1 MDERR
6 FDRLTALLSSDTGR
20 RRAMGGL
27 LAGAA
32 ALAGQSGAFA
42 KKKKKKCTHCPQR
55 ACCSCTDDN
64 FQTASKCI
72 LLETPNA
79 DISLTVASDLC
90 TEFCSGPNEQPL
102 TTNDNISGFANFCGA
117 DNACTVKKCPVK
129 LKA

>member
-1 MDERR
+1 MHERR

-20 RRAMGGL
+20 RRAIGGL

-32 ALAGQSGAFA
+32 ALTGQSGAFA

-55 ACCSCTDDN
+55 ACCNCTLN

-79 DISLTVASDLC
+79 DITLTTATALC
-90 TEFCSGPNEQPL
+90 DAFCSGLNEDPF
-102 TTNDNISGFANFCGA
+102 TVNDNISGFANFCGA